1 MKKTPIVLV
10 ILIIVVTGGGYFA
23 WRHFNSATS
32 GLDEWVARQVVRFG
46 QAYIVPTIDFES
58 FRYSNRV
65 LTLSDVTFTA
75 PDSTEVIRAGTV
87 TVTLAQLPS
96 IGRPIVI
103 ERVELAD
110 ATLRL
115 LRDTETGGFRGLVP
129 FMRTERIADQEQVD
143 EDVRITRVLQIRK
156 VGLQNCGF
164 EFDPGDGQ
172 PPMRMAQISLDLDVT
187 PVEGQTD
194 RIYELAL
201 DIDRNPI
208 IHIKGEG
215 LLNLDALT
223 LETKSIELIAD
234 LADDEALASLPP
246 QLQTIVNQYEAHGKL
261 DMKVTGL
268 IALLDIFGSTISA
281 DLELKDFNIAQGEA
295 RLPIESAVVQAQLR
309 DRIGVLRET
318 SVSALRGTV
327 SLVEATADFNSP
339 AMPMTLGWAVSQIEL
354 REIVRASTDREE
366 NPRYAGILTSSG
378 NMTANLAEIPESI
391 SGSGTLEL
399 RNGRLVFIP
408 VINELVRAM
417 DLLGQ
422 VTGTPRFQ
430 DQADIEFNLT
440 GTGIEIT
447 RMSITTPAAGARGT
461 GTIGYDTSLNLSVN
475 AGPLERV
482 QSALGGVGDILG
494 AVTDRLVT
502 YRIRGTTSEPR
513 VSVAPLGIGG

>member
-1 MKKTPIVLV
+1 MKKTSLVLV
-10 ILIIVVTGGGYFA
+10 ILLLVLAGGGYFA
-23 WRHFNSATS
+23 WRQFNSATS

-58 FRYSNRV
+58 FRYSNRI
-65 LTLSDVTFTA
+65 LTLTDVTFTA

-96 IGRPIVI
+96 IGSPIVI

-115 LRDTETGGFRGLVP
+115 LRDQESGGFRGLVP
-129 FMRTERIADQEQVD
+129 FMRTERIADQDQVD

-187 PVEGQTD
+187 PVEGQPD
-194 RIYELAL
+194 RIYDLVL
-201 DIDRNPI
+201 DIDRSPI
-208 IHIKGEG
+208 IEIEGEG

-223 LETKSIELIAD
+223 LETKSLRLIAD
-234 LADDEALASLPP
+234 LANEEALASLPP
-246 QLQTIVNQYEAHGKL
+246 QLQTIVTQYDARGKL
-261 DMKVTGL
+261 DLRVTGL
-268 IALLDIFGSTISA
+268 IALLDILGSNIAA
-281 DLELKDFNIAQGEA
+281 DLELKDFNIAQGDT

-309 DRIGVLRET
+309 ERIGVVREA
-318 SVSALRGTV
+318 SVEALRGTV
-327 SLVEATADFNSP
+327 SLSEATADFNTP
-339 AMPMTLGWAVSQIEL
+339 AMPMSLAWAVSQLQL
-354 REIVRASTDREE
+354 RELVRASSDRES
-366 NPRYAGILTSSG
+366 NPRIAGLLTSSG
-378 NMTANLAEIPESI
+378 SMTANLAEIPESI
-391 SGSGTLEL
+391 AGSGALEL
-399 RNGRLVFIP
+399 REGRLVYIP
-408 VINELVRAM
+408 VINELAKAM

-422 VTGTPRFQ
+422 VVGTPRFQ

-447 RMSITTPAAGARGT
+447 RLNITTPAAGARGK

-482 QSALGGVGDILG
+482 QSALGGVGEIFG

-502 YRIRGTTSEPR
+502 YRIRGTTREPR
-513 VSVAPLGIGG
+513 ISVAPLGIGG